1 MKGLAILFIALIVF
15 PVYAQQ
21 PSTATQQRRDPQEY
35 IKLLEGERR
44 VTGLQVARVIEA
56 LQIKPG
62 QRIADLGS
70 GSGLF
75 TRPLARKVGAEGVVY
90 AVDIDQ
96 ALLDHVTK
104 SAARA
109 RIANIVPILAA
120 EDEPKLTEPVDL
132 IVIIDTLHHIKNQ
145 AAYLKGLKKYLR
157 EGGRIAVIDFSK
169 TWPAGHESMI
179 YKLDDLEGWMKAAGY
194 KRVAQHDFLDN
205 NFFVVYQ

>member
-1 MKGLAILFIALIVF
+1 MKSLLLVLLLTLPA
-15 PVYAQQ
+15 YAQQ
-21 PSTATQQRRDPQEY
+21 PSTAPAPRRDPDEY

-44 VTGLQVARVIEA
+44 VAGLQVARVIEA

-75 TRPLARKVGAEGVVY
+75 TRPLAKRVGVEGVVY
-90 AVDIDQ
+90 AIDIDQ

-104 SAARA
+104 SAAQE

-120 EDEPKLTEPVDL
+120 EDDPKLTEPVDL

-145 AAYLKGLKKYLR
+145 ATYLKGLKKYLR
-157 EGGRIAVIDFSK
+157 TGGRIAIIDFSK
-169 TWPAGHESMI
+169 EWPAGHEPMI
-179 YKLDDLEGWMKAAGY
+179 YKLADLEGWMKGAGF
-194 KRVAQHDFLDN
+194 KRVAQHNFLDN
-205 NFFVVYQ
+205 NFFVIYQ

>member
-1 MKGLAILFIALIVF
+1 MRRLGIFFVLFLAV
-15 PVYAQQ
+15 PTYAQQ
-21 PSTATQQRRDPQEY
+21 PATATPPRRDPVEY

-44 VTGLQVARVIEA
+44 IAGLQVARVIEA
-56 LQIKPG
+56 LQIKAG

-75 TRPLARKVGAEGVVY
+75 TRPLAKQVGAEGVVY
-90 AVDIDQ
+90 AIDVDQ

-104 SAARA
+104 SAADA

-120 EDEPKLTEPVDL
+120 EDDPKLTEPVDL

-145 AAYLKGLKKYLR
+145 AAYLKGLKKHLR
-157 EGGRIAVIDFSK
+157 AGGRVAIIDFSK
-169 TWPAGHESMI
+169 DWPAGHESMI
-179 YKLDDLEGWMKAAGY
+179 YKLDDLEGWMKTAGF

>member
-1 MKGLAILFIALIVF
+1 MKRLGILLSALLAL

-21 PSTATQQRRDPQEY
+21 PSTATPQGRDPQEY

-44 VTGLQVARVIEA
+44 VAGLQVARVVEA

-75 TRPLARKVGAEGVVY
+75 TRPLAKKVGPEGVVY
-90 AVDIDQ
+90 AIDIDQ

-120 EDEPKLTEPVDL
+120 EDDPKLTEPVDL

-145 AAYLKGLKKYLR
+145 AAYLQGLKKYLR
-157 EGGRIAVIDFSK
+157 AGGRIAIIDFSK
-169 TWPAGHESMI
+169 TWPTGHESMI
-179 YKLDDLEGWMKAAGY
+179 YKLDDLEGWMKAAGF